1 MIAFVPVT
9 MADREASGLLM
20 SVIRTLHETDTGQER
35 EEQKRKLEQEFKS
48 CDAKLDKLVAK
59 NQNELSNVMGTYS
72 TLSSRLHKARN
83 NLSTVRESLVACK
96 ELLHYKRDELKKLW
110 LDGVEQKHILQML
123 KQHP

>member
-72 TLSSRLHKARN
+72 TLSSRLHKARASMN
-83 NLSTVRESLVACK
+83 PLYAGC
-96 ELLHYKRDELKKLW
+96 ELNPFEPVW
-110 LDGVEQKHILQML
+110 LRVGGC
-123 KQHP
+123 